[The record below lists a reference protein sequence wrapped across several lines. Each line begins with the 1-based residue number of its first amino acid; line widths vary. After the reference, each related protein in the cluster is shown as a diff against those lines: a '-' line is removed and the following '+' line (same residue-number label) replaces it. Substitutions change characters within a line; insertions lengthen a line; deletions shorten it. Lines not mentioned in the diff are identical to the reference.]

1 MRAGLLGGIAAIV
14 MLAGCAAETQTVSP
28 QGYPVAKDAVVSTA
42 MTVAPSD
49 LGRLQQVGAE
59 VLFWDQPT
67 RERNFRQMEKVFP
80 GNVVKN
86 GPLVRKWPEGPALP
100 IPVATVDSYMK
111 ANNVAGLIVIKDG
124 RIRLERYGLGFTRE
138 GRWTSFSVAKSFT
151 STLVGAAIKDG
162 FIESVDEPV
171 TRYIPELAGSGYDGV
186 TIAQLL
192 TMTSGVKWN
201 ESYTDPNSDV
211 ARMYAEPA
219 PAGMDA
225 TVAYMRTLPRETVP
239 GEKFVYKTGETNLIG
254 VLVSKAIGDRSI
266 ATYLSEKI
274 WSQYG
279 FEQDAFWMTDPTG
292 HEVSGCCIS
301 ASLRDY
307 ALMGV
312 ITLTDGLELGN
323 YEAVEKGWIAEA
335 TRAHVTLNA
344 AGFGYGYQW
353 WTYPGEMYGGQG
365 IFGQSITV
373 DPKTKTVVAIVSAW
387 PRATGSDLTQPR
399 LKFVSELVA
408 AAGK

>member
-1 MRAGLLGGIAAIV
+1 MIGRLLGGIAGLAL
-14 MLAGCAAETQTVSP
+14 LAGCAAETQVASLN
-28 QGYPVAKDAVVSTA
+28 GIPVAKDAVVSDA

-67 RERNFRQMEKVFP
+67 RERNFRQMEAIFP
-80 GNVVKN
+80 GYVVQAGSRVK
-86 GPLVRKWPEGPALP
+86 PLPAGTPLP
-100 IPVATVDSYMK
+100 VDGATVDAYMK
-111 ANNVAGLIVIKDG
+111 ANNVAGLIVVQDG
-124 RIRLERYGLGFTRE
+124 RVRLERYGLGFGRE

-162 FIESVDEPV
+162 FIKSVDEPV
-171 TRYIPELAGSGYDGV
+171 TRYIPELTGSGYDGV

-192 TMTSGVKWN
+192 TMTSGVRWN
-201 ESYTDPNSDV
+201 EDYTDPNSDV
-211 ARMYAEPA
+211 ARMYAKPA

-225 TVAYMRTLPRETVP
+225 TVAYMRTLPRETKP
-239 GEKFVYKTGETNLIG
+239 GDKFVYKTGETNLIG
-254 VLVSKAIGDRSI
+254 VLVSNAIGNRSI

-274 WSQYG
+274 WKPYG
-279 FEQDAFWMTDPTG
+279 FEQDAFWMVDPTG
-292 HEVSGCCIS
+292 QEVSGCCLS
-301 ASLRDY
+301 VSLRDY
-307 ALMGV
+307 ARMG
-312 ITLTDGLELGN
+312 LFALEGGAGL
-323 YEAVEKGWIAEA
+323 VPDGWIAEA

-353 WTYPGEMYGGQG
+353 WTYPGGIYGGQG

-373 DPKTKTVVAIVSAW
+373 DPKTNTVIAMVSAW
-387 PRATGSDLTQPR
+387 PKATGSDLTMPR

>member
-1 MRAGLLGGIAAIV
+1 MIGRLLGGIAGLAL
-14 MLAGCAAETQTVSP
+14 LAGCAAETQVASLN
-28 QGYPVAKDAVVSTA
+28 GIPVAKDAVVSDA
-42 MTVAPSD
+42 MTIAPSD

-59 VLFWDQPT
+59 ILFWDQPT

-80 GNVVKN
+80 GYVVKA
-86 GPLVRKWPEGPALP
+86 GSQVKALP
-100 IPVATVDSYMK
+100 AGAPLPVDGATVDAYMK
-111 ANNVAGLIVIKDG
+111 ANNVAGLIVIQDG
-124 RIRLERYGLGFTRE
+124 RVRLERYGLGFGRE

-162 FIESVDEPV
+162 FIQSVDEPV

-192 TMTSGVKWN
+192 TMTSGVRWD
-201 ESYTDPNSDV
+201 EDYTDPNSDV
-211 ARMYAEPA
+211 ARMYAKPA

-225 TVAYMRTLPRETVP
+225 TVAYMRTLPRETKP

-254 VLVSKAIGDRSI
+254 VLVSNAIGDRSI

-274 WSQYG
+274 WKPYG
-279 FEQDAFWMTDPTG
+279 FEQDAFWMVDPTG
-292 HEVSGCCIS
+292 QEVSGCCLS
-301 ASLRDY
+301 VSLRDY
-307 ALMGV
+307 ARMG
-312 ITLTDGLELGN
+312 LFALEGGAGL
-323 YEAVEKGWIAEA
+323 VPDGWIAEA
-335 TRAHVTLNA
+335 TRPHVTLNA

-353 WTYPGEMYGGQG
+353 WTYPGGLYGGQG

-373 DPKTKTVVAIVSAW
+373 DPKTKTVVAMVSAW
-387 PRATGSDLTQPR
+387 PKATGSDLTVPR

-408 AAGK
+408 AAAR